1 MSQTP
6 HPANQLLLL
15 GVGQAIG
22 FVGGA
27 LLGRWLGLAMG
38 FDALA
43 EGYGYELLHRERR
56 MLGGSPPTAL
66 VPIVYLRA
74 PSLAALRRGLKA
86 LVSPALVSP

>member
-6 HPANQLLLL
+6 HPTHQLLLL

-22 FVGGA
+22 FVVGA

-43 EGYGYELLHRERR
+43 EGYGNKAMVGIVLIAI
-56 MLGGSPPTAL
+56 GGGGGVQLA
-66 VPIVYLRA
+66 RA
-74 PSLAALRRGLKA
+74 AYKRKYGDPRA
-86 LVSPALVSP
+86 

>member
-6 HPANQLLLL
+6 HPTHQLLLL

-43 EGYGYELLHRERR
+43 EGYGNKAMVGIVLIAI
-56 MLGGSPPTAL
+56 GGGGGVQIARAL
-66 VPIVYLRA
+66 YKRKYGDPRA
-74 PSLAALRRGLKA
+74 
-86 LVSPALVSP
+86 